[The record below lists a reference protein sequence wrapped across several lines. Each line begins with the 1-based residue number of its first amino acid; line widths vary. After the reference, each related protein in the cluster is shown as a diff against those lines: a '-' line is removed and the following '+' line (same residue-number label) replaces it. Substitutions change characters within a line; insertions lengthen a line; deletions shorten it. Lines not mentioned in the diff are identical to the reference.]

1 MLAIVVPTGFGAQQA
16 IPANTAQPTIS
27 GTTAQGQTLTATA
40 GTWSNSPTSFA
51 YQWMRCPASGGAA
64 DASDC
69 AAIGGATTTSYV
81 VAAGD
86 VGSRFRIRVTATN
99 DDGPATAASNATDL
113 VTATAPGPPNT
124 QPPTISGQ
132 AVVGQTLTATQGTWT
147 GTGLT
152 FAYQWRRCDTAGAQC
167 ADISGA
173 TATTYALVAADSGR
187 TVRVEVTAKNATGET
202 TIASAQTAVV
212 TTAAPPA
219 TGCPTGTGPIDV
231 DDISAPARLQVDRQQ
246 ITPSVVTPGTR
257 TIRVRFHVSACGG
270 RSVEGALVY
279 ATPVPDEQFHAT
291 VAAHGWGRVGD
302 PDDAP
307 APVLP
312 GERTAAATGR
322 VPFGHGRAAE
332 DLLAGNSRRARLVS
346 FKVNLSRVTQL
357 RGEPGRPGSPSR
369 LAPRSRGFLRASTRG
384 PCSHSVPRHSLDT
397 RRAPLF
403 VTNRPIPWFQGHGSA
418 PGGGWG
424 GIREAWPR
432 RRNAARA
439 WVDED
444 RGDRE
449 TGSRGEAYA
458 YARLVVEG

>member
-1 MLAIVVPTGFGAQQA
+1 MTRIARAARHLANARAIALVLGGIALLAIVVPTGFGAQQA

-124 QPPTISGQ
+124 QPPAISGQ
-132 AVVGQTLTATQGTWT
+132 AVGQTLTATQGTWT

-231 DDISAPARLQVDRQQ
+231 DDISAPTRLQVDRQQ

-279 ATPVPDEQFHAT
+279 ATPVPYQQFTATEQPTAGD
-291 VAAHGWGRVGD
+291 GWAILTMRQLRYF
-302 PDDAP
+302 P
-307 APVLP
+307 ASGQQQLLV
-312 GERTAAATGR
+312 
-322 VPFGHGRAAE
+322 VFVRARKSGE
-332 DLLAGNSRRARLVS
+332 DLLAGISTRRLVS
-346 FKVNLSRVTQL
+346 FKVNL
-357 RGEPGRPGSPSR
+357 RG
-369 LAPRSRGFLRASTRG
+369 
-384 PCSHSVPRHSLDT
+384 
-397 RRAPLF
+397 
-403 VTNRPIPWFQGHGSA
+403 
-418 PGGGWG
+418 
-424 GIREAWPR
+424 
-432 RRNAARA
+432 
-439 WVDED
+439 
-444 RGDRE
+444 
-449 TGSRGEAYA
+449 
-458 YARLVVEG
+458 

>member
-1 MLAIVVPTGFGAQQA
+1 MTRIARAARHLANARAIALVLGGIAVLAIVVPTGFGAQQA

-27 GTTAQGQTLTATA
+27 GTTAQGQTLTAAA

-279 ATPVPDEQFHAT
+279 ATPVPYQQFTATEQPTAGD
-291 VAAHGWGRVGD
+291 GWAILTMRQLRYF
-302 PDDAP
+302 P
-307 APVLP
+307 ASGQQQLLV
-312 GERTAAATGR
+312 
-322 VPFGHGRAAE
+322 VFVRARKSGE
-332 DLLAGNSRRARLVS
+332 DLLAGISTRRLVS
-346 FKVNLSRVTQL
+346 FKVNL
-357 RGEPGRPGSPSR
+357 RG
-369 LAPRSRGFLRASTRG
+369 
-384 PCSHSVPRHSLDT
+384 
-397 RRAPLF
+397 
-403 VTNRPIPWFQGHGSA
+403 
-418 PGGGWG
+418 
-424 GIREAWPR
+424 
-432 RRNAARA
+432 
-439 WVDED
+439 
-444 RGDRE
+444 
-449 TGSRGEAYA
+449 
-458 YARLVVEG
+458 

>member
-1 MLAIVVPTGFGAQQA
+1 MTRIARAARHLANARAIALVLGGIALLAIVVPTGFGAQQA

-99 DDGPATAASNATDL
+99 ADGPATAASNATDL

-279 ATPVPDEQFHAT
+279 ATPVPYQQFTATEQPTAGD
-291 VAAHGWGRVGD
+291 GWAILTMRQLRYF
-302 PDDAP
+302 P
-307 APVLP
+307 ASGQQQLLV
-312 GERTAAATGR
+312 
-322 VPFGHGRAAE
+322 VFVRARKSGE
-332 DLLAGNSRRARLVS
+332 DLLAGISTRRLVS
-346 FKVNLSRVTQL
+346 FKVNL
-357 RGEPGRPGSPSR
+357 RG
-369 LAPRSRGFLRASTRG
+369 
-384 PCSHSVPRHSLDT
+384 
-397 RRAPLF
+397 
-403 VTNRPIPWFQGHGSA
+403 
-418 PGGGWG
+418 
-424 GIREAWPR
+424 
-432 RRNAARA
+432 
-439 WVDED
+439 
-444 RGDRE
+444 
-449 TGSRGEAYA
+449 
-458 YARLVVEG
+458 

>member
-1 MLAIVVPTGFGAQQA
+1 MTRIARAARHLANARAIALVLGGIALLAIVVPTGFGAQQA

-99 DDGPATAASNATDL
+99 ADGPATAASNATDL

-279 ATPVPDEQFHAT
+279 ATPAPYQQFTATEQPTAGD
-291 VAAHGWGRVGD
+291 GWAILTMRQLRYF
-302 PDDAP
+302 P
-307 APVLP
+307 ASGQQQLLV
-312 GERTAAATGR
+312 
-322 VPFGHGRAAE
+322 VFVRARKSGE
-332 DLLAGNSRRARLVS
+332 DLLAGISTRRLVS
-346 FKVNLSRVTQL
+346 FKVNL
-357 RGEPGRPGSPSR
+357 RG
-369 LAPRSRGFLRASTRG
+369 
-384 PCSHSVPRHSLDT
+384 
-397 RRAPLF
+397 
-403 VTNRPIPWFQGHGSA
+403 
-418 PGGGWG
+418 
-424 GIREAWPR
+424 
-432 RRNAARA
+432 
-439 WVDED
+439 
-444 RGDRE
+444 
-449 TGSRGEAYA
+449 
-458 YARLVVEG
+458 

>member
-1 MLAIVVPTGFGAQQA
+1 MTRIARAARHLANARAIALVLGGIALLAIVVPTGFGAQQA

-279 ATPVPDEQFHAT
+279 ATPAPYQQFTATEQPTAGD
-291 VAAHGWGRVGD
+291 GWAILTMRQLRYF
-302 PDDAP
+302 P
-307 APVLP
+307 ASGQQQLLV
-312 GERTAAATGR
+312 
-322 VPFGHGRAAE
+322 VFVRARKSGE
-332 DLLAGNSRRARLVS
+332 DLLAGISTRRLVS
-346 FKVNLSRVTQL
+346 FKVNL
-357 RGEPGRPGSPSR
+357 RG
-369 LAPRSRGFLRASTRG
+369 
-384 PCSHSVPRHSLDT
+384 
-397 RRAPLF
+397 
-403 VTNRPIPWFQGHGSA
+403 
-418 PGGGWG
+418 
-424 GIREAWPR
+424 
-432 RRNAARA
+432 
-439 WVDED
+439 
-444 RGDRE
+444 
-449 TGSRGEAYA
+449 
-458 YARLVVEG
+458 